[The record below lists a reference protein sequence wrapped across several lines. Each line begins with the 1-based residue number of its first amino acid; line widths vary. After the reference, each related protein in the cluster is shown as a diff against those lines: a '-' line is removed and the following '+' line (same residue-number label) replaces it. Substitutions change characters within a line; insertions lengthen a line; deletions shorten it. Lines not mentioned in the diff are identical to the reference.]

1 MSESSSNSKKII
13 DINTGIIYNSAIEV
27 SNIFN
32 INKNTLKGYLLGNRK
47 NKTTFKY
54 LELYDRV

>member
-1 MSESSSNSKKII
+1 MR
-13 DINTGIIYNSAIEV
+13 D
-27 SNIFN
+27 N

-54 LELYDRV
+54 LEIYDRV